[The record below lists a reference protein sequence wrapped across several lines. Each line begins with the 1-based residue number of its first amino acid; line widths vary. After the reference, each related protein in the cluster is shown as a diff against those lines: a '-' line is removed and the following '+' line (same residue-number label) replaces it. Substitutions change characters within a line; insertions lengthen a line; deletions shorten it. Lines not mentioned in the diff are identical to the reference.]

1 MQLKKACELF
11 SRLRKIGIAIF
22 NKIYTSNSS
31 SPTRLTL
38 QLLLMVKPFGMFEV
52 EENEATLHFYLQ
64 QVILQLTVS
73 GTSEPLN

>member
-1 MQLKKACELF
+1 MQLQKACVLI
-11 SRLRKIGIAIF
+11 SKLRMIGTAIY
-22 NKIYTSNSS
+22 NKIHTSNSS

-73 GTSEPLN
+73 GTTEPLN